1 MKKKIKIFRVITQK
15 EVVEWH
21 LKNFLD
27 RCSIDFDVF
36 VLGNNVSHYK
46 NQYQNIN
53 FIDITIK
60 RKINIFSD
68 LYVLISL
75 AYYMIKY
82 KPIVVHS
89 IMPKAG
95 LLSSISGFIT
105 LRPVRIHTFTGQVW
119 ANYNGIQRKFF
130 ILIDKL
136 IVRLNSNNLTDSPSQ
151 SAFLFENNISN
162 KGELITCLGKGSLTG
177 VDIKI
182 FNYNNL
188 IHKRQLIR
196 NQLNI
201 KSNDFVL
208 LFLGRKS
215 IIKGIIN
222 LFEVFDN
229 LKDLKLKLL
238 FIGPDESNGILDNLL
253 KKYSH
258 LSENMIHLDSVI
270 FREHYIIAS
279 DLLCLPS
286 SIEGFGSIVI
296 DSAALGVPTVGFDIV
311 GLVDAIENNKTGI
324 LVENGNSSKFANAIR
339 YLVGNEDIYN
349 TFKSNCISRVINT
362 FDANL
367 LYQYQKD
374 FYLKLINNC

>member
-119 ANYNGIQRKFF
+119 ANYNGVQRK
-130 ILIDKL
+130 
-136 IVRLNSNNLTDSPSQ
+136 NE
-151 SAFLFENNISN
+151 FLLQGKIKTTGHGQA
-162 KGELITCLGKGSLTG
+162 KGNTYKDNTSGPHSL
-177 VDIKI
+177 
-182 FNYNNL
+182 
-188 IHKRQLIR
+188 
-196 NQLNI
+196 
-201 KSNDFVL
+201 
-208 LFLGRKS
+208 
-215 IIKGIIN
+215 
-222 LFEVFDN
+222 
-229 LKDLKLKLL
+229 
-238 FIGPDESNGILDNLL
+238 
-253 KKYSH
+253 
-258 LSENMIHLDSVI
+258 
-270 FREHYIIAS
+270 
-279 DLLCLPS
+279 
-286 SIEGFGSIVI
+286 
-296 DSAALGVPTVGFDIV
+296 
-311 GLVDAIENNKTGI
+311 
-324 LVENGNSSKFANAIR
+324 
-339 YLVGNEDIYN
+339 
-349 TFKSNCISRVINT
+349 SRHS
-362 FDANL
+362 
-367 LYQYQKD
+367 
-374 FYLKLINNC
+374 